1 MPNANRCELRG
12 AAVASAALL
21 TVLSACGRTTSAPGP
36 SPAPVPA
43 APAAVPARDSLPNAN
58 VSPFGEGFASRGV
71 IEGFYGPPWSHQ
83 DRLDMIRFMGR
94 VGMNVYFYGPKDD
107 PFHRERWRDPY
118 PADQIARIGELV
130 SLGRDNGVDV
140 WFAISPGL
148 SMTYSDSSDYRA
160 LLAKLDAVAAVGVR
174 HVAFFVDDVPETL
187 THDADRARFSSLAE
201 AHAYVITMLKHDLDA
216 RGLALAVVPTT
227 YTNSFGSKDYLREL
241 GRLVPPGI
249 PLAWTGIDV
258 VAPDMTAAEARA
270 WSEMIKRP
278 PLIWDNYP
286 VNDFARWRLFLGPLR
301 GRSADLESAVAGF
314 VANPMNEAH
323 ASMLPLWTV
332 ADYLKNPAGYNP
344 DSSIAHAMTALYG
357 THADVMRP
365 FLAAYGDDWSQQ
377 TPIEALYNPSRIL
390 DLASVRSAVTDMR
403 NGLASMKSLAT
414 TDSAQWAPLAREL
427 SPFVDSVEARFAS
440 VQRDTMYR
448 RRGDTLAF
456 RANLDRITVTRV
468 RRAPV
473 IDGAIAEWP
482 KSSWRKLFTRDG
494 LDARAALV
502 ATTDTLYIA
511 LDVADTSAVAF
522 GSDSATT
529 GDHATLVIGADAS
542 GNATRM
548 SGRDLVLVAT
558 PATASRPAAIS
569 GHAFALTPF
578 YQEILVSREAYVFPG
593 FLFNNFGGPAPAQFE
608 TTVAG
613 SRAAGSSDAKRW
625 RLELAI
631 PRAGLPV
638 VRAHGRSTLR
648 LAIDVSD
655 SKPATRRTA
664 SLGPRNYPA
673 NPATYT
679 EVLLPE

>member
-1 MPNANRCELRG
+1 MPNANRCEPRLDTLFAG
-12 AAVASAALL
+12 ALLVAVA
-21 TVLSACGRTTSAPGP
+21 ACGRTAPT
-36 SPAPVPA
+36 PAPSPA
-43 APAAVPARDSLPNAN
+43 APAAAPAPVAAPNVP

-83 DRLDMIRFMGR
+83 DRLDLIRFMKR

-130 SLGRDNGVDV
+130 TLGRANGVDV

-148 SMTYSDSSDYRA
+148 SMTYSDSGDYRA

-174 HVAFFVDDVPETL
+174 HVAFFVDDVPEAL

-201 AHAYVITMLKHDLDA
+201 AHAYVITMLKRDLDA

-258 VAPDMTAAEARA
+258 VAPDMTAAQARA
-270 WSEMIKRP
+270 WSEMIQRP

-332 ADYLKNPAGYNP
+332 ADYLKNPKGYDP

-357 THADVMRP
+357 AHADVMRP

-377 TPIEALYNPSRIL
+377 TPIEALYIPSRTL
-390 DLASVRSAVTDMR
+390 DLASVRAALTAMR
-403 NGLASMKSLAT
+403 NGLASMKTLAAA
-414 TDSAQWAPLAREL
+414 DSASWAPLAREL

-440 VQRDTMYR
+440 VQRDTMYSR
-448 RRGDTLAF
+448 HGDTLSF
-456 RANLDRITVTRV
+456 RATLDRVTVARA
-468 RRAPV
+468 RGAPV
-473 IDGAIAEWP
+473 VDGAVTEWP
-482 KSSWRKLFTRDG
+482 RSSWRKLFTRDG
-494 LDARAALV
+494 LDARAALT
-502 ATTDTLYIA
+502 ATKDTLYIA

-522 GSDSATT
+522 GSDSVTT
-529 GDHATLVIGADAS
+529 GDHVTLVIGADPS
-542 GNATRM
+542 GDATRM

-558 PATASRPAAIS
+558 PATASRPAAIG
-569 GHAFALTPF
+569 GHSFALTPF

-593 FLFNNFGGPAPAQFE
+593 FLFANFGGPAPSAFSE
-608 TTVAG
+608 TVAG
-613 SRAAGSSDAKRW
+613 ARAAGSSDAKRW

-631 PRAGLPV
+631 PRTALP
-638 VRAHGRSTLR
+638 TLR
-648 LAIDVSD
+648 TRRGAALRMAIDVSD
-655 SKPATRRTA
+655 AKPAARRTA

>member
-1 MPNANRCELRG
+1 MPNANRCEPRL
-12 AAVASAALL
+12 AVLTATALL
-21 TVLSACGRTTSAPGP
+21 ISVSACGRTAPVPVP
-36 SPAPVPA
+36 SPAAPSAAPTPVP
-43 APAAVPARDSLPNAN
+43 PPNAAA
-58 VSPFGEGFASRGV
+58 SPFGDGFASRGV

-83 DRLDMIRFMGR
+83 DRLDLLRFMGR

-130 SLGRDNGVDV
+130 TLGRANGVDL

-148 SMTYSDSSDYRA
+148 SMTYSDTGDYHA

-187 THDADRARFSSLAE
+187 THDADRARFASLAE
-201 AHAYVITMLKHDLDA
+201 AHAHVITMLKRDLDA

-258 VAPDMTAAEARA
+258 VAPDITAAQARA
-270 WSEMIKRP
+270 WSGMIGRP

-301 GRSADLESAVAGF
+301 GRSADLETAVAGF
-314 VANPMNEAH
+314 VSNPMNEAH

-332 ADYLKNPAGYNP
+332 ADYLKNPKGYDP

-357 THADVMRP
+357 AHAGVMRP
-365 FLAAYGDDWSQQ
+365 FLAAYGDDWATQ
-377 TPIEALYNPSRIL
+377 TPIEALYIPSRTL
-390 DLASVRSAVTDMR
+390 DLASVRAALGDMR
-403 NGLASMKSLAT
+403 AGLAAMKELAR
-414 TDSAQWAPLAREL
+414 TDSASWAPLAREL
-427 SPFVDSVEARFAS
+427 TPFVDSVDARFAS

-448 RRGDTLAF
+448 RRGDTLIF
-456 RANLDRITVTRV
+456 RANLDRASVARA
-468 RRAPV
+468 RRAPTV
-473 IDGAIAEWP
+473 DGAVAEWP
-482 KSSWRKLFTRDG
+482 RSSWRKLFTRDG
-494 LDARAALV
+494 LDARAALT
-502 ATTDTLYIA
+502 ATEDTLYIA
-511 LDVADTSAVAF
+511 FDVADTSAVAF
-522 GSDSATT
+522 GGDSATT
-529 GDHATLVIGADAS
+529 GDHVTLVIGAGAS
-542 GNATRM
+542 GDATRM

-558 PATASRPAAIS
+558 PTTASRRAAIA
-569 GHAFALTPF
+569 GHSFALTPF
-578 YQEILVSREAYVFPG
+578 YQEILVSREAYVFPA
-593 FLFNNFGGPAPAQFE
+593 FLFANFGGPAPAEFE
-608 TTVAG
+608 KAVTGAH
-613 SRAAGSSDAKRW
+613 AAGTSDAKRW

-631 PRAGLPV
+631 PRAGLPG
-638 VRAHGRSTLR
+638 VRTRRGTALR
-648 LAIDVSD
+648 MAIDVSD
-655 SKPATRRTA
+655 AKPATRRTA

-679 EVLLPE
+679 EVLLPR

>member
-1 MPNANRCELRG
+1 
-12 AAVASAALL
+12 
-21 TVLSACGRTTSAPGP
+21 
-36 SPAPVPA
+36 
-43 APAAVPARDSLPNAN
+43 
-58 VSPFGEGFASRGV
+58 
-71 IEGFYGPPWSHQ
+71 
-83 DRLDMIRFMGR
+83 MGR

-130 SLGRDNGVDV
+130 ALGRENGVDV
-140 WFAISPGL
+140 WFAVSPGL

-174 HVAFFVDDVPETL
+174 HVAFFVDDVPEKL

-201 AHAYVITMLKHDLDA
+201 AHAYVITMLKRDLDA

-241 GRLVPPGI
+241 GRLVPPAI

-258 VAPDMTAAEARA
+258 VAPDMTAAQARA
-270 WSEMIKRP
+270 WSEMIQRP

-314 VANPMNEAH
+314 VSNPMNEAH

-332 ADYLKNPAGYNP
+332 ADYLKNPASYNP
-344 DSSIAHAMTALYG
+344 DSSIAHAMIALYG
-357 THADVMRP
+357 AHAGVMKP
-365 FLAAYGDDWSQQ
+365 FLDAYGDDWSTQ
-377 TPIEALYNPSRIL
+377 TPIEALYIPSRIL
-390 DLASVRSAVTDMR
+390 DLATVRAAVSDMR
-403 NGLASMKSLAT
+403 AGLAGMKDLAA
-414 TDSAQWAPLAREL
+414 TDSASWAPLAREL
-427 SPFVDSVEARFAS
+427 SPFVDSVEARLAS

-448 RRGDTLAF
+448 RRGDTLTF
-456 RANLDRITVTRV
+456 RANLDRVV
-468 RRAPV
+468 VPRARKVPV
-473 IDGAIAEWP
+473 LDGAVAEWP
-482 KSSWRKLFTRDG
+482 RSSWRKLFTRDG
-494 LDARAALV
+494 LDARAALS
-502 ATTDTLYIA
+502 ATKDTLYVA

-522 GSDSATT
+522 GGDSVTT
-529 GDHATLVIGADAS
+529 GDHVTIVIGADAT

-548 SGRDLVLVAT
+548 SGGDLVLVAT

-569 GHAFALTPF
+569 GHSFALTPF
-578 YQEILVSREAYVFPG
+578 YQEILVAREAYVFPG
-593 FLFNNFGGPAPAQFE
+593 FLFDNFGAPAPSQFDG
-608 TTVAG
+608 TVAG
-613 SRAAGSSDAKRW
+613 ARAAGSSDARRW

-631 PRAGLPV
+631 PRAGIPTA
-638 VRAHGRSTLR
+638 RAARGVAIRM
-648 LAIDVSD
+648 AIDVSD
-655 SKPATRRTA
+655 AKPAARRTA

-679 EVLLPE
+679 ELLLPR

>member
-1 MPNANRCELRG
+1 MPNANRCEPRLDTLFAG
-12 AAVASAALL
+12 ALLVAVA
-21 TVLSACGRTTSAPGP
+21 ACGRTAPT
-36 SPAPVPA
+36 PAPSPA
-43 APAAVPARDSLPNAN
+43 APAAAPAPVAAPNVP

-83 DRLDMIRFMGR
+83 DRLDLIRFMKR

-130 SLGRDNGVDV
+130 TLGRENGVDV

-148 SMTYSDSSDYRA
+148 SMTYSDSGDYRA

-174 HVAFFVDDVPETL
+174 HVAFFVDDVPEAL

-201 AHAYVITMLKHDLDA
+201 AHAYVITMLKRDLDA

-258 VAPDMTAAEARA
+258 VAPDMTAAQARA
-270 WSEMIKRP
+270 WSEMIQRP

-332 ADYLKNPAGYNP
+332 ADYLKNPKGYDP

-357 THADVMRP
+357 AHADVMRP

-377 TPIEALYNPSRIL
+377 TPIEALYIPSRTL
-390 DLASVRSAVTDMR
+390 DLASVRAALTAMR
-403 NGLASMKSLAT
+403 NGLASMKTLAAA
-414 TDSAQWAPLAREL
+414 DSASWAPLAREL

-440 VQRDTMYR
+440 VQRDTMYSR
-448 RRGDTLAF
+448 HGDTLSF
-456 RANLDRITVTRV
+456 RATLDRVTVARA

-473 IDGAIAEWP
+473 VDGAVTEWP
-482 KSSWRKLFTRDG
+482 RSSWRKLFTRDG
-494 LDARAALV
+494 LDARAALT
-502 ATTDTLYIA
+502 ATKDTLYIA

-522 GSDSATT
+522 GSDSVTT
-529 GDHATLVIGADAS
+529 GDHVTLVIGADPS
-542 GNATRM
+542 GDATRM

-558 PATASRPAAIS
+558 PATASRPAAIG
-569 GHAFALTPF
+569 GHSFALTPF

-593 FLFNNFGGPAPAQFE
+593 FLFANFGGPAPSAFSE
-608 TTVAG
+608 TVAG
-613 SRAAGSSDAKRW
+613 ARAAGSSGAKRW

-631 PRAGLPV
+631 PRTALP
-638 VRAHGRSTLR
+638 TLR
-648 LAIDVSD
+648 TRRGAALRMAIDVSD
-655 SKPATRRTA
+655 AKPAARRTA

>member
-1 MPNANRCELRG
+1 MPNANRCEPRLALV
-12 AAVASAALL
+12 AAAALL
-21 TVLSACGRTTSAPGP
+21 TTLSACGRTA
-36 SPAPVPA
+36 PAPAPSPA
-43 APAAVPARDSLPNAN
+43 APAAAPAAAAVPNVA
-58 VSPFGEGFASRGV
+58 VSPFAAGFASRGV

-83 DRLDMIRFMGR
+83 DRLDLIRFMGR

-130 SLGRDNGVDV
+130 ALGCENGVDV

-174 HVAFFVDDVPETL
+174 HVAFFVDDVPEKL

-201 AHAYVITMLKHDLDA
+201 AHAYVITMLKRDLDA

-241 GRLVPPGI
+241 GRLVPPEI

-258 VAPDMTAAEARA
+258 VAPDMTAAQAHA
-270 WSEMIKRP
+270 WSEMIQRP

-332 ADYLKNPAGYNP
+332 ADYLKHPATYDP

-357 THADVMRP
+357 AHADVMQP

-377 TPIEALYNPSRIL
+377 TPIEALYIPSRVL
-390 DLASVRSAVTDMR
+390 DLASVRAAVNDMR
-403 NGLASMKSLAT
+403 TGLAGMNKLAT
-414 TDSAQWAPLAREL
+414 TDSASWAPLAREL
-427 SPFVDSVEARFAS
+427 APFVDSVEARLAS

-448 RRGDTLAF
+448 RRGDTLTF
-456 RANLDRITVTRV
+456 RANLDRVV
-468 RRAPV
+468 VPRARKVPV
-473 IDGAIAEWP
+473 LDGAVTEWP
-482 KSSWRKLFTRDG
+482 RARWRKLFTRDG
-494 LDARAALV
+494 LDARAALA
-502 ATTDTLYIA
+502 ATKDTLYIA

-522 GSDSATT
+522 GSDSVTT
-529 GDHATLVIGADAS
+529 GDHVTLVIGADAT

-558 PATASRPAAIS
+558 PATASRPAEIG
-569 GHAFALTPF
+569 GHSFALTPF

-593 FLFNNFGGPAPAQFE
+593 FLFDNFGGEPPAQFDN
-608 TTVAG
+608 TVAG
-613 SRAAGSSDAKRW
+613 ARAAGSSDSKHW
-625 RLELAI
+625 RVELAI
-631 PRAGLPV
+631 PRAGIPTTRTSRGV
-638 VRAHGRSTLR
+638 AIRM
-648 LAIDVSD
+648 AIDVSD
-655 SKPATRRTA
+655 SKPGQRRTA

>member
-1 MPNANRCELRG
+1 MPNANRCEPARAFL
-12 AAVASAALL
+12 AAALL
-21 TVLSACGRTTSAPGP
+21 TVLSACGRTVPAPAP
-36 SPAPVPA
+36 SPAVPTAPPA
-43 APAAVPARDSLPNAN
+43 AQPAAAASPNATA
-58 VSPFGEGFASRGV
+58 SPFGDGFASRGV

-83 DRLDMIRFMGR
+83 DRLDLIRFMGR

-118 PADQIARIGELV
+118 PADQITRIGELV
-130 SLGRDNGVDV
+130 SRGRDNGVDI

-174 HVAFFVDDVPETL
+174 HVAFFVDDVPEKL

-258 VAPDMTAAEARA
+258 VAPDMTAAQARA

-314 VANPMNEAH
+314 VSNPMNEAH

-332 ADYLKNPAGYNP
+332 ADYLKNPTGYDP
-344 DSSIAHAMTALYG
+344 DRSIAQAMTALYG
-357 THADVMRP
+357 AHADVMRP

-377 TPIEALYNPSRIL
+377 TPIEALYIPSRAL
-390 DLASVRSAVTDMR
+390 DLANVRAAVTDMR
-403 NGLASMKSLAT
+403 AALASMKALAASDST
-414 TDSAQWAPLAREL
+414 TWAPLAREL
-427 SPFVDSVEARFAS
+427 TPFVDSVDARFAS
-440 VQRDTMYR
+440 VQRDTMYH
-448 RRGDTLAF
+448 RRGDTLEF
-456 RANLDRITVTRV
+456 RANLDRVTV
-468 RRAPV
+468 RRARRAPTV
-473 IDGAIAEWP
+473 DGAVSEWP
-482 KSSWRKLFTRDG
+482 RSSWRKLFTRDG
-494 LDARAALV
+494 LDARVTLT
-502 ATTDTLYIA
+502 ATRDTLYLA
-511 LDVADTSAVAF
+511 VDVADTSAVAF
-522 GSDSATT
+522 GSDSVTT
-529 GDHATLVIGADAS
+529 GDHVTLVIGADPS

-569 GHAFALTPF
+569 GHSFALTPF

-593 FLFNNFGGPAPAQFE
+593 FLFDNFGGAAPAQFDR
-608 TTVAG
+608 TVAG
-613 SRAAGSSDAKRW
+613 ARAAGSSDAKRW

-631 PRAGLPV
+631 PRADLPTT
-638 VRAHGRSTLR
+638 RARGGTAIRM
-648 LAIDVSD
+648 AIDVSD
-655 SKPATRRTA
+655 AKPAARRTA

-679 EVLLPE
+679 EVILPE

>member
-1 MPNANRCELRG
+1 MPNANRCEPGLAVLT
-12 AAVASAALL
+12 AASLLVA
-21 TVLSACGRTTSAPGP
+21 LSACGRTAPV
-36 SPAPVPA
+36 PAPSPA
-43 APAAVPARDSLPNAN
+43 APAAAPAPVVVPN
-58 VSPFGEGFASRGV
+58 VTASPFGEGFTSRGV
-71 IEGFYGPPWSHQ
+71 IEGFYGPPWSHL
-83 DRLDMIRFMGR
+83 DRLDLIRFMGR

-130 SLGRDNGVDV
+130 TLGRANGVDV

-148 SMTYSDSSDYRA
+148 SMTYSDSADYRA

-174 HVAFFVDDVPETL
+174 DVAFFVDDVPETL
-187 THDADRARFSSLAE
+187 THDADRARFSSLAQ
-201 AHAYVITMLKHDLDA
+201 AHALVITMLKRDLDA

-241 GRLVPPGI
+241 GRLVAPGI

-258 VAPDMTAAEARA
+258 VAPDMTAAQARA
-270 WSEMIKRP
+270 WSEMIQRP

-314 VANPMNEAH
+314 VSNPMNEAH

-332 ADYLKNPAGYNP
+332 ADYLKNPKSYDP

-357 THADVMRP
+357 AHAGVMRP
-365 FLAAYGDDWSQQ
+365 FLAAYGDDWATQ
-377 TPIEALYNPSRIL
+377 TPIEALYVPSRTL
-390 DLASVRSAVTDMR
+390 DLASVRTALTDMR
-403 NGLASMKSLAT
+403 AGLAAMKELAT
-414 TDSAQWAPLAREL
+414 TDSASWAPLAREL
-427 SPFVDSVEARFAS
+427 TPFVDSVDARFAS

-448 RRGDTLAF
+448 RRGDTLTF
-456 RANLDRITVTRV
+456 RANLDRVSVTRV
-468 RRAPV
+468 RKAPV
-473 IDGAIAEWP
+473 VDGSVTEWP
-482 KSSWRKLFTRDG
+482 RSGWRKLFTRDG
-494 LDARAALV
+494 LDARAALT
-502 ATTDTLYIA
+502 ATKDTLYIA
-511 LDVADTSAVAF
+511 LDVADTSAIAF
-522 GSDSATT
+522 GNDSSTI
-529 GDHATLVIGADAS
+529 GDHVTLVIGADPS
-542 GNATRM
+542 GNTTRM

-558 PATASRPAAIS
+558 PATGSRPAALG

-593 FLFNNFGGPAPAQFE
+593 FLFANFGGPAPAAFSE
-608 TTVAG
+608 TVAG
-613 SRAAGSSDAKRW
+613 ARAAGSSDAKRW

-631 PRAGLPV
+631 PRAALPT
-638 VRAHGRSTLR
+638 VRTRGGVAIRM
-648 LAIDVSD
+648 AIDVSD
-655 SKPATRRTA
+655 AKPAARRTA

>member
-1 MPNANRCELRG
+1 MRRPNSCEPVLAVL
-12 AAVASAALL
+12 AAAALL
-21 TVLSACGRTTSAPGP
+21 VLSACGRTPPVAPP
-36 SPAPVPA
+36 SPAAATAAPAPVPPPNV
-43 APAAVPARDSLPNAN
+43 APPFAVG
-58 VSPFGEGFASRGV
+58 FGSRGV

-130 SLGRDNGVDV
+130 KAGRDNGVDV

-187 THDADRARFSSLAE
+187 THEADRARFSSLAA

-216 RGLALAVVPTT
+216 RGLALVVVPTT
-227 YTNSFGSKDYLREL
+227 YTNSFGSRDYIREL
-241 GRLVPPGI
+241 GRLVPKDI

-270 WSEMIKRP
+270 WSELTQRP
-278 PLIWDNYP
+278 PLVWDNYP

-301 GRSADLESAVAGF
+301 GRSADLETAVAGF

-332 ADYLKNPAGYNP
+332 ADYLKHPATYNP
-344 DSSIAHAMTALYG
+344 DSSIVQAMTALYG
-357 THADVMRP
+357 AHADVMRP
-365 FLAAYGDDWSQQ
+365 FVAAYGDDWATQ
-377 TPIEALYNPSRIL
+377 TPIEALYVPSRTL
-390 DLASVRSAVTDMR
+390 DLASVRSAVRDMR
-403 NGLASMKSLAT
+403 GGLAAMRGLAT
-414 TDSAQWAPLAREL
+414 SDSATWFPLAREL
-427 SPFVDSVEARFAS
+427 APFVDSVEARLAT

-448 RRGDTLAF
+448 IHGDTLTF
-456 RANLDRITVTRV
+456 RGDLDRISVARA

-473 IDGAIAEWP
+473 VDGALADWP
-482 KSSWRKLFTRDG
+482 RREWRKLFTRDG
-494 LDARAALV
+494 LDARAAL
-502 ATTDTLYIA
+502 TTTKDTLYIA
-511 LDVADTSAVAF
+511 IDVADTSTVPF
-522 GSDSATT
+522 SGDSATS
-529 GDHATLVIGADAS
+529 GDHVTLVIGADPTGAT
-542 GNATRM
+542 TRM
-548 SGRDLVLVAT
+548 SGRDLVLVASPGT
-558 PATASRPAAIS
+558 GTQAAAVS
-569 GHAFALTPF
+569 GHSFALTPF
-578 YQEILVSREAYVFPG
+578 YQEILVSREGYVFPG
-593 FLFNNFGGPAPAQFE
+593 FLFNNFGGPPPAQFSA
-608 TTVAG
+608 TASG
-613 SRAAGSSDAKRW
+613 ARAAGSSDAKGW
-625 RLELAI
+625 HLELAI
-631 PRAGLPV
+631 PRAGIPTTRTRRGV
-638 VRAHGRSTLR
+638 AMRM
-648 LAIDVSD
+648 AIDVSD
-655 SKPATRRTA
+655 SKPGPRKTA